1 MGWGLG
7 ERVCFPQGVD
17 LMFTLKGWYLPGRS
31 VPWQPGH
38 LWPLNPVPCLEL
50 GQAAVSQEATPSEGS
65 STPSLFAIIVSPAAG
80 EALAHS
86 LAGSGVSVNQFETRR
101 AAFPQREGCAGW
113 EASSSP
119 WSLSSQGRGPAS
131 LWTDSRSP
139 ISKGTASPPPREHSE
154 MQIPGPL
161 RLQLVGLAGAP
172 ESAC

>member
-1 MGWGLG
+1 
-7 ERVCFPQGVD
+7 
-17 LMFTLKGWYLPGRS
+17 MFTLKGWYLPGRS

-119 WSLSSQGRGPAS
+119 WSLPSRAEAQPPCGQTAVLLSPGVRPHPHLEGIQKCRFQGP
-131 LWTDSRSP
+131 
-139 ISKGTASPPPREHSE
+139 
-154 MQIPGPL
+154 
-161 RLQLVGLAGAP
+161 
-172 ESAC
+172 